1 MSLPDPREQLLL
13 LRHILGPL
21 VDNFELD
28 DPGRGVVGLVK
39 VSGGVFVHPL
49 SREAVPGIRVYG
61 AGSDRVKIIEP
72 LFLRSLGR
80 ITVSGLTHPSQF
92 CARVAERLSAAL
104 IVLGEIRDSVAA
116 LGIHLYL
123 DHDFLRLSGSLDLDR
138 LSLRLSAWEPRKLV
152 VCGLGEHD
160 LTGWLPRGER
170 TIELSG
176 NAPADLDELARLTR
190 GVDERIRR
198 ETVEAVERSLGE
210 MGANEE
216 AQEVTDEPAP
226 PEPASETAAPEAP
239 AAGSHGADG
248 FAAGK
253 SDVLE
258 LTETVDEAHALQP
271 EPSLGPVCAAEII
284 DKLGSEASI
293 SAFGGKL
300 RIEVPLKVIQGTYRF
315 YLEQRGPTLLRG
327 YMITPGDR
335 RYDVEFDLRKILDLK
350 EVLDRVLMNK

>member
-1 MSLPDPREQLLL
+1 MSLPDPREELLL

-49 SREAVPGIRVYG
+49 SREAVPSIRVYG
-61 AGSDRVKIIEP
+61 AGSDRVKILEP
-72 LFLRSLGR
+72 RFLRSLGP
-80 ITVSGLTHPSQF
+80 IVVSGLTHSSQF

-104 IVLGEIRDSVAA
+104 RVLGEIRDSVVA
-116 LGIHLYL
+116 LGIHLNL
-123 DHDFLRLSGSLDLDR
+123 EHDFLRLSGSIDLDR
-138 LSLRLSAWEPRKLV
+138 ITVRLSAWEPRKLV

-160 LTGWLPRGER
+160 LTGRLPRGER
-170 TIELSG
+170 TIALSG

-190 GVDERIRR
+190 HIDERIRR
-198 ETVEAVERSLGE
+198 ETVEAVERSLGGL
-210 MGANEE
+210 GANEE
-216 AQEVTDEPAP
+216 AQAVPDEPAP
-226 PEPASETAAPEAP
+226 LEPASEIPVPEAA
-239 AAGSHGADG
+239 AAGSPGAGG

-258 LTETVDEAHALQP
+258 LTETVDEAHPPQ
-271 EPSLGPVCAAEII
+271 PSLGPVRAAEII
-284 DKLGSEASI
+284 DKLGSEAGI

-315 YLEQRGPTLLRG
+315 FLEQRGPTLLRG
-327 YMITPGDR
+327 YLVTPGGQ
-335 RYDVEFDLRKILDLK
+335 RYEVEFDLHKIMDLK